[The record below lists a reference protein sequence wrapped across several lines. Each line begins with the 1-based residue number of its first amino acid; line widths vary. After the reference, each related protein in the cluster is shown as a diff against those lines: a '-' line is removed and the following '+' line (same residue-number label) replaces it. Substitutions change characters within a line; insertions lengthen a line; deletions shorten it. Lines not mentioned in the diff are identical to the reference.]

1 MQSWDPLSQACV
13 IPHSLTTPRRKRQAH
28 GILRGRGDLGG
39 EPASMQWWGQAERG
53 EGGDQLRGGG
63 PGTPSQDPGGKQR
76 ELGAPDQLGQERGR
90 G

>member
-13 IPHSLTTPRRKRQAH
+13 IPHSLTTPRRKRQAY

-53 EGGDQLRGGG
+53 ERGDQLRGGG
-63 PGTPSQDPGGKQR
+63 PGTPSQDPGVSR
-76 ELGAPDQLGQERGR
+76 ES
-90 G
+90 